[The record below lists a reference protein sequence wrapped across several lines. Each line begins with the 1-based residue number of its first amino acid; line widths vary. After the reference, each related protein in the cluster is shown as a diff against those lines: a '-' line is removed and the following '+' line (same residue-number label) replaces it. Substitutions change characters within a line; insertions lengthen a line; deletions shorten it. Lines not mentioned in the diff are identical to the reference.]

1 MKSYHE
7 LAVKELL
14 AQKTTSFLIL
24 AAIILSTAMTTVI
37 GQSAGVL
44 SAMRQQQAIA
54 LGGDRYAT
62 FVQMNEAQASALQND
77 PRLSYA
83 GVSVSLG
90 TVELSRALTLDLI
103 EFRGDSVDVFP
114 SFTRLKEG
122 RLPEKAMEIA
132 LPEDVLRLLG
142 FGGKTGDTISLT
154 AAKTLR
160 HGVETE
166 ELTYQADFILTGITE
181 SNYMGYAA
189 GIVCGIVGEGTAE
202 QVLPDSYIYYLVDI
216 RTSGKGA
223 FQETMDDLVSSLQ
236 VHELDTIYN
245 VTYLRALG
253 IPYDEEAADTEA
265 SDQGFSFLT
274 AAGLLVGTL
283 VLLAAGLVIY
293 NILKIAVSKRIRQY
307 GTLRAIGGE
316 KGQLYTIVAA
326 EVLLLCLAGIPA
338 GMLLGMLSA
347 KGILSAVA
355 SLLSPDIFLVNDT
368 GQLKRLIAEN
378 SGGKGIFLALSALI
392 TLSFALIAALPAA
405 RSAANVPP
413 AAAISHT
420 SVRIRRRR
428 RKEKRIRSF
437 EAYYARLN
445 LKRSRGRTAI
455 TIVSLVMSITVFIA
469 LQSFVSL
476 LNTAGSMEE
485 AHLGDY
491 SIINETVGFP
501 PEILEELEQNENV
514 EAAAALQLSIYMQ
527 NDENRI
533 EEMALDFSLKP
544 GETFQVAGLSGL
556 YMDKYFK
563 SQLSGE
569 QLEAL
574 KAGEGCVIRNPVP
587 FAYEGAQVPRTVIRA
602 GETIHIGGK
611 EIPVLYALDDYGGYI
626 SIGNSGF
633 VNGVQMIVNN
643 SLYTELTGK
652 SVYEELLPILKK
664 DADREAFDSTLEEL
678 SGRIPG
684 TSCLSFE
691 QTDKQLEESF
701 AQIKMLAWGLVL
713 FIGLIGLLNI
723 INTVYTNI
731 HTRIGEIGTQRAI
744 GMSVGSLYRTFLWE
758 GVYYGLIAAILGC
771 AAGYICTVF
780 VQAAAQD
787 VLSLAPLPILPMLE
801 ATFLSVAAC
810 LAATCIPLGKI
821 AGMSIVDSI
830 ETRE

>member
-1 MKSYHE
+1 MKSYRT
-7 LAVKELL
+7 LAFKELL
-14 AQKTTSFLIL
+14 AQKMTSFLIL

-62 FVQMNEAQASALQND
+62 FVQMNEEQTEALQND
-77 PRLSYA
+77 PRLSYT

-90 TVELSRALTLDLI
+90 TVELSRALHLDLI
-103 EFRGDSVDVFP
+103 EFRDGSGEIFP
-114 SFTRLKEG
+114 SFPRLREG
-122 RLPEKAMEIA
+122 RLPERAMEIA
-132 LPEDVLRLLG
+132 LPEDALRLMG
-142 FGGKTGDTISLT
+142 VEGKVGDTITLT

-166 ELTYQADFILTGITE
+166 ELTYQANFILTGITE

-189 GIVCGIVGEGTAE
+189 GIICGIVGEGTAE

-216 RTSGKGA
+216 RTSEKGA
-223 FQETMDDLVSSLQ
+223 FQDTMDDLVSRLH

-253 IPYDEEAADTEA
+253 IPYDEEAADTEV
-265 SDQGFSFLT
+265 SDQGFPFLT
-274 AAGLLVGTL
+274 AAGLLAGTL

-293 NILKIAVSKRIRQY
+293 NILKIAVSKRIRQF
-307 GTLRAIGGE
+307 GTLRAMGGE
-316 KGQLYTIVAA
+316 KGQLYAIVTT
-326 EVLLLCLAGIPA
+326 EVLLLCIGGIPA

-347 KGILSAVA
+347 EGILSAA
-355 SLLSPDIFLVNDT
+355 AGMLSPDIFLVNDT
-368 GQLKRLIAEN
+368 AQLKRLIAEN
-378 SGGKGIFLALSALI
+378 SGGKGLFLALSAVI
-392 TLSFALIAALPAA
+392 TLGFALIAALPAA

-413 AAAISHT
+413 VVAISHT
-420 SVRIRRRR
+420 DTRVRRRG
-428 RKEKRIRSF
+428 RKVKRIRSF

-445 LKRSRGRTAI
+445 LKRNRGRTAI
-455 TIVSLVMSITVFIA
+455 TILSLVMSITVFIA

-476 LNTAGSMEE
+476 LNTAGSLEE

-491 SIINETVGFP
+491 SVINETVGFT

-514 EAAAALQLSIYMQ
+514 EAAAALQLSIYLQ

-533 EEMALDFSLKP
+533 EEMALDFSLQP

-556 YMDKYFK
+556 YMDKFFK
-563 SQLSGE
+563 AQLTKE

-587 FAYEGAQVPRTVIRA
+587 FAYDGKQVPRTGIRA
-602 GETIHIGGK
+602 GETIHAGGK
-611 EIPVLYALDDYGGYI
+611 EIPVLYVLDDYGGYI
-626 SIGNSGF
+626 SIGSSGF

-643 SLYTELTGK
+643 GLYTELTGK
-652 SVYEELLPILKK
+652 SVYEEILPVLKK
-664 DADREAFDSTLEEL
+664 DADRKAFDTTLEEL
-678 SGRIPG
+678 SRRIPG

-701 AQIKMLAWGLVL
+701 AQIKMLAWGLIL

-723 INTVYTNI
+723 VNTVYTNI
-731 HTRIGEIGTQRAI
+731 HTRINEIGTQRAI

-771 AAGYICTVF
+771 AAGYLCTVF
-780 VQAAAQD
+780 VQAAAQEE
-787 VLSLAPLPILPMLE
+787 LSLAPLPFLPMVQ
-801 ATFLSVAAC
+801 ATALSITAC
-810 LAATCIPLGKI
+810 LAATCIPLRKI
-821 AGMSIVDSI
+821 AGMSIVGAI
-830 ETRE
+830 ENLE